1 MNFSRVITGL
11 GAVLLFFA
19 APVLAQD
26 AARPVVV
33 ELFTSQGCS
42 SCPEADKFFHK
53 LAGHEGVIALSMH
66 VDYWDYIGWKDSFA
80 SPANTKRQ
88 RAYAKMAE
96 RNVIYTPQM
105 VINGADD
112 VVGNRPMDVVDV
124 IDRHRQLPSTVDLDL
139 SREGD
144 SVVVEAKS
152 LAALD
157 APLTVQ
163 LVRYRPESTV
173 HIKRGENAGRT
184 ISYANV
190 VTEMRVL
197 GNWDGSAPLR
207 VTAKAGGDAPVAVLL
222 QNKGGAG
229 LIEAAA
235 VLE

>member
-1 MNFSRVITGL
+1 MNFSRVFTGVAAL
-11 GAVLLFFA
+11 VLFFA
-19 APVLAQD
+19 APAMAQETG
-26 AARPVVV
+26 RPVVV

-42 SCPEADKFFHK
+42 SCPEADRFFHK
-53 LAGHEGVIALSMH
+53 VAGHEGVIALSMH

-124 IDRHRQLPSTVDLDL
+124 IDRHRRLPQTVALDL
-139 SREGD
+139 TRQGD
-144 SVVVEAKS
+144 SVLVEAES
-152 LAALD
+152 LKALD
-157 APLTVQ
+157 GPLTVQ
-163 LVRYRPESTV
+163 LVRFRPESTV

-197 GNWDGSAPLR
+197 GVWDGAAPLR
-207 VTAKAGGDAPVAVLL
+207 VSAEAGGDAPVAVLL